1 MRPRGGSRVVEVRWC
16 SLHLRV
22 DGEGD
27 CGGCLMVVRERRCWM
42 REDGTVVVF
51 RDGGVAGVQ
60 WWREAAQVH
69 GSRRCRCRRGGDG
82 DGGGARSCC
91 CCVLLRRS
99 EGRWWRCHGADSGEA
114 AAAAVK
120 GGRRGEN

>member
-1 MRPRGGSRVVEVRWC
+1 MVARRGGAAAVVADALAGRRTRGGGVVELRWRRENDGGGWMRPRGGSRVAEVQWC

-51 RDGGVAGVQ
+51 RDGGAK
-60 WWREAAQVH
+60 A
-69 GSRRCRCRRGGDG
+69 RRW
-82 DGGGARSCC
+82 
-91 CCVLLRRS
+91 CCV
-99 EGRWWRCHGADSGEA
+99 RW
-114 AAAAVK
+114 
-120 GGRRGEN
+120 

>member
-1 MRPRGGSRVVEVRWC
+1 MRPRGGSRVAEVQWC

-51 RDGGVAGVQ
+51 RDGGAKARRWCCGNSRWLAVVAAPLLLLLRSAPIWLRHGGSKM
-60 WWREAAQVH
+60 EAA
-69 GSRRCRCRRGGDG
+69 
-82 DGGGARSCC
+82 
-91 CCVLLRRS
+91 LLVVVMRV
-99 EGRWWRCHGADSGEA
+99 
-114 AAAAVK
+114 AV
-120 GGRRGEN
+120 